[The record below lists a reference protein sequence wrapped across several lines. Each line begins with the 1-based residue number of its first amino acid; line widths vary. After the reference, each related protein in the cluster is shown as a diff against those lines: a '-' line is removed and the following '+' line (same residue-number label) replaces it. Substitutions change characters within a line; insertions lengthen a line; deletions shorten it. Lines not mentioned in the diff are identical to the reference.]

1 MAIERPTIESIAPNN
16 QRFACVLVEL
26 PRIRQVSQ
34 YNGLVEEVVADLPD
48 ADPAALDPERI
59 PHFNRVAGDQS
70 NGPYQAGDMVDDNVA
85 SPQSPHVEV
94 ALVGAKR
101 CAENSVTRFVLEV
114 LALVDPPEVWR
125 IGWLWDECQDGRRF
139 TEQIHAFSYVVSPYC
154 GDSPRQHLSCRPAYN
169 PPTVRHME
177 RPKMPDTSDPKA
189 ASPKSGDQR
198 MSVEE
203 EDYLATEEAAFLQP
217 LEVLRRWANV
227 ARLLHES
234 FQGRA
239 DEAKHQH
246 LTREQLRDRL
256 RDLHGEEVG
265 TKTIERLLI
274 SFAIRVRE
282 QEATRNQEDVR
293 ADRAKNV
300 KFKHPELPRD
310 SHGGYYLRPDQN
322 PIAVLY
328 LSDEEART
336 LLFALRHL
344 LHNAVE
350 QQPALISLLA
360 QLTTQFSGVI
370 AAVATETMAQAHAI
384 ERKKP
389 SSRPRPRHKELERLT
404 TAWLKGDVVHLSYQ
418 SPWSPEE
425 RGWEPNDFENGCF
438 QPLLLEP
445 SRATGATYAVGYTRH

>member
-1 MAIERPTIESIAPNN
+1 
-16 QRFACVLVEL
+16 
-26 PRIRQVSQ
+26 
-34 YNGLVEEVVADLPD
+34 
-48 ADPAALDPERI
+48 
-59 PHFNRVAGDQS
+59 
-70 NGPYQAGDMVDDNVA
+70 
-85 SPQSPHVEV
+85 
-94 ALVGAKR
+94 
-101 CAENSVTRFVLEV
+101 
-114 LALVDPPEVWR
+114 
-125 IGWLWDECQDGRRF
+125 
-139 TEQIHAFSYVVSPYC
+139 
-154 GDSPRQHLSCRPAYN
+154 
-169 PPTVRHME
+169 
-177 RPKMPDTSDPKA
+177 MPDTSDPKA

-203 EDYLATEEAAFLQP
+203 EDYLAREEAVFLQP

-234 FQGRA
+234 FQGRV
-239 DEAKHQH
+239 DEAEHQH

-293 ADRAKNV
+293 ADRAKNGE
-300 KFKHPELPRD
+300 FKHPELPRD

-404 TAWLKGDVVHLSYQ
+404 TAWLKGEVVHLSYQ
-418 SPWSPEE
+418 SPWSPGE

-445 SRATGATYAVGYTRH
+445 SRVTGATYAVGYLVTEGPPQLTTLKLDRIADVRAHPFGCKRKHPPSASAAELEEQIPDWLGDLNESWSGVLLRGRELYSLEIRFDGDAGTRVRETPWRKHVAISESAADGSRLLTATVTHYLDMVPWVLGWGSNAEVISPPELRAEVSKRLREAAAIYG